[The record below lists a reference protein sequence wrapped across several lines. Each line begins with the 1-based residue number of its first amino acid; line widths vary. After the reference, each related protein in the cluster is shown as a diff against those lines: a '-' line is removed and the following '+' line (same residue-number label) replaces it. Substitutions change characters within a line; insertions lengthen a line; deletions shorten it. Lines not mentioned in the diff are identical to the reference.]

1 MLEQQFD
8 ALQPE
13 SHHTADEGIRILEAP
28 TTREEVNEVARTIL
42 RDVREKQYRYQD
54 IAILYRDPSYVYLLD
69 AILPQ
74 YDIPYNIDVKSR

>member
-54 IAILYRDPSYVYLLD
+54 IAILY
-69 AILPQ
+69 AIRRMS
-74 YDIPYNIDVKSR
+74 IC